1 MLQLHQ
7 DSIAVL
13 GMEEHDWLPV
23 SSYPRFRAKTTD
35 VLGLNI
41 RYSSLDVV
49 DLDTD
54 VVNAPSLVLL
64 QESSYGRLL
73 SKRMQQFQLCV

>member
-1 MLQLHQ
+1 
-7 DSIAVL
+7 
-13 GMEEHDWLPV
+13 MEKHDWLPV
-23 SSYPRFRAKTTD
+23 GSYSWFRAQAAD
-35 VLGLNI
+35 VLSFDV

-54 VVNAPSLVLL
+54 VVNASSLVLL

-73 SKRMQQFQLCV
+73 SKRMQQFQFCV

>member
-1 MLQLHQ
+1 
-7 DSIAVL
+7 
-13 GMEEHDWLPV
+13 MEKHDWLPV
-23 SSYPRFRAKTTD
+23 GSYSGFRAQTADILSLD
-35 VLGLNI
+35 V

-64 QESSYGRLL
+64 QESCYGRLL
-73 SKRMQQFQLCV
+73 SKRMQQFQFCV